1 MPEDIDEMIRIRLRR
16 MCGEGRPGVWIPPG
30 LSIETLRETAKLAQA
45 IENGPEQVAT
55 QGASIN
61 ERQFT
66 VVHGE
71 PSGVKKY
78 QSNRAFYLA
87 ALARGRAKRKSG

>member
-1 MPEDIDEMIRIRLRR
+1 MPGHIDDMIRLRLRR

-30 LSIETLRETAKLAQA
+30 LSIESLRETVKLAQA
-45 IENGPEQVAT
+45 LDKEPEQAAT

-71 PSGVKKY
+71 PSGTKKY
-78 QSNRAFYLA
+78 QSNRDFYLA
-87 ALARGRAKRKSG
+87 TLARVRAKRKSG